1 MCKMCLSTVY
11 KKEPQI
17 GQARFASKHGKRSQ
31 CELEASMERND
42 LPFQSRRRLCT
53 LAYCSMPARCQK
65 HRALQPKDSYWL
77 GCKARVTRVQ
87 PQVVQP
93 AGTLSLALSPLRLQ
107 HCDHHDSQPFPPL
120 QTDRPYFF
128 LASQNDG
135 CCDPAAL
142 GGELFTKRAPTLL
155 GRIVLGAST
164 FTSSKKS
171 VCS

>member
-1 MCKMCLSTVY
+1 MQDVFVY
-11 KKEPQI
+11 SLQEGATNRASQVCQ
-17 GQARFASKHGKRSQ
+17 QAWKRSQ

-107 HCDHHDSQPFPPL
+107 HCDHHDSQPFPHYKQTAHISFWLLRMMDAATQPL
-120 QTDRPYFF
+120 WAVNSSLRERQRFWV
-128 LASQNDG
+128 AS
-135 CCDPAAL
+135 C
-142 GGELFTKRAPTLL
+142 
-155 GRIVLGAST
+155 
-164 FTSSKKS
+164 
-171 VCS
+171 